1 MLKMRMVLMMAS
13 LTVRITNIKRRTV
26 MMAILMMHT
35 MTILMMTFLLLLT
48 YTIMLTMMVFLM
60 MLTMMAFLMTK
71 TLIMTM
77 LVFLVIKIMMMTMMA
92 FLIAKTLIMTML
104 VFLMTNI
111 MRMKKRKMI
120 QRKTQPAR
128 GGHLSGRDTA
138 RQLVRSWEN
147 IVQLLDRRFIY
158 TASLRNEI
166 YQCIDCVR

>member
-1 MLKMRMVLMMAS
+1 MMAS

-60 MLTMMAFLMTK
+60 MLTMMAFLMT
-71 TLIMTM
+71 
-77 LVFLVIKIMMMTMMA
+77 
-92 FLIAKTLIMTML
+92 KTLIMTML